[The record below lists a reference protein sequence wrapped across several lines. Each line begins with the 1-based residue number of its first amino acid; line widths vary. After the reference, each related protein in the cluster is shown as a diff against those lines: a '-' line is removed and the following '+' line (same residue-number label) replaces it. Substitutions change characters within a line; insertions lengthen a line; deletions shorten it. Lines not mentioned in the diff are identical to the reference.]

1 MKLLSDRLLVEPIAK
16 EENVSESGIILGNKP
31 KNANDFKVLLVGPQ
45 VEHAE
50 VNDVVRKMKYVSG
63 IPIEYNGKNCLLLRE
78 GSEIEFIVSKCTK

>member
-1 MKLLSDRLLVEPIAK
+1 MKLLSDRLLVEPMAK

-50 VNDVVRKMKYVSG
+50 VGDVVRKMKYVSG